1 MMVAS
6 YGNYLI
12 PFPNMQ
18 EAEKVI
24 ARAEDSSCA
33 VELLDQSE
41 TEVYLKKYP
50 WYLKNKNIVMI
61 RIHGLAK
68 KDRIKVLYG
77 SWLSYIK
84 ETIINKIRRAI

>member
-18 EAEKVI
+18 EAERVI
-24 ARAEDSSCA
+24 ARAESSSCA
-33 VELLDQSE
+33 VELLDQNE
-41 TEVYLKKYP
+41 IEIYLKEYP
-50 WYLKNKNIVMI
+50 WYLKNKNIVML

-84 ETIINKIRRAI
+84 EMIINKIRRAI